1 MLAFKNNAPF
11 RPYISKINSKFI
23 NNAEN
28 IDIVMRMYNLLE
40 CSDNYSTTSGSLCNY
55 YWDEIKNDAMGN
67 NADNYRL
74 GKSKSD
80 NYKYI
85 FWV

>member
-1 MLAFKNNAPF
+1 
-11 RPYISKINSKFI
+11 
-23 NNAEN
+23 
-28 IDIVMRMYNLLE
+28 MRMYNLLE